1 VGAPRSAVV
10 EWRPDGSLATASVLI
25 PDGSWIVVEP
35 RAAADHPWGPV
46 DRLWHA
52 PAPGLACEGAT
63 PLTVL
68 TAVDWARPAGI
79 PTVEEPARIPPGGGT
94 AVLNLLATLARERG
108 VPRLGYAG
116 PFPSEAL
123 FLSLLESFRPDA
135 VDDPLACFA
144 RGELGWTPAPFAASL
159 DEGVYVQWRER
170 IEKVVWRAHVY
181 SREDWGPVR
190 RRAPL
195 RVDDTAEGV
204 RCALW
209 ALGEPIED
217 HLLLA
222 PDGRLRAVRAPA
234 AGDAPARPLRAAIR
248 DGVIAIV
255 VARSAAPLAQAIR
268 EVAASLAFTCGPVAG
283 DLARVEGAEARVST
297 VLGRAIARR
306 LRRPAPAEGRA
317 QLALAALAEMATAVG
332 DAVRARAQARLA
344 AAPPAVQ
351 AAALERRDP
360 DPAAATTITAA
371 VAALLASHR
380 VDDHPDVERDEGEDG
395 DD

>member
-1 VGAPRSAVV
+1 VGAPRSAVL
-10 EWRPDGSLATASVLI
+10 EWRPDGALATASVPI
-25 PDGSWIVVEP
+25 PDGSWIVIEP
-35 RAAADHPWGPV
+35 RAPVDHPWGPV

-52 PAPGLACEGAT
+52 PAPGLARADAT

-68 TAVDWARPAGI
+68 TAVDWAHPAGI
-79 PTVEEPARIPPGGGT
+79 PTAEEPARIPPGGGT
-94 AVLNLLATLARERG
+94 AVLNLLAALARERG
-108 VPRLGYAG
+108 VARLRYDG

-144 RGELGWTPAPFAASL
+144 RGELGWTPAPFTASL
-159 DEGVYVQWRER
+159 DEDVYVQWRER
-170 IEKVVWRAHVY
+170 IEKVVWRGHAY

-222 PDGRLRAVRAPA
+222 PDGHLRAVRAPA
-234 AGDAPARPLRAAIR
+234 AGDEPARPLHPAIR

-255 VARSAAPLAQAIR
+255 VARSAAPLAEAIR
-268 EVAASLAFTCGPVAG
+268 EVTASLAFTCGPVAG
-283 DLARVEGAEARVST
+283 DLARVERAEARLST
-297 VLGRAIARR
+297 VLARAITRR
-306 LRRPAPAEGRA
+306 LRRPSAAEAPA

-332 DAVRARAQARLA
+332 DTVRARAQARLA
-344 AAPPAVQ
+344 AATPAAQ